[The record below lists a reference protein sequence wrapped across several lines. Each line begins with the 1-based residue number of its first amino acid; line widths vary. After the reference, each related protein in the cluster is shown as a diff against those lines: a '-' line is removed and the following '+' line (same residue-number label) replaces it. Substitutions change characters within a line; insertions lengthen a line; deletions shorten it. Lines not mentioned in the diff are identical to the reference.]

1 VEAATLGSVKGP
13 QAAFTEI
20 PMIDV
25 SALFAADTAS
35 RLACGR
41 EIGRACR
48 DVGFFYAVNH
58 GIAQPRI
65 DEVFAMAER
74 FFALPEAEKMAI
86 ALARSPFMRGY
97 FPLEGEVLDRA
108 LGADYKEGF
117 DMALDLPLDDP
128 DVVARKPLHGP
139 NQWPARPPE
148 FRRVV
153 QRYFDDLIEL
163 GRLLSRGFALSLDLP
178 EDFFTRRMQRPT
190 AILRLLRYP
199 PNPRA
204 AAMTD
209 GQLGCGAHSDYGYLT
224 ILAQDE
230 VGGLQVQNR
239 AGKWI
244 DAKPVPGAYVCNIG
258 DMMAQWTNDRFAAT
272 QHRVISSPDRE
283 RYSIPFFFHPDFDTE
298 VACLPS
304 CQSADNPPRYAPTT
318 TGAHILQRLQEAYVG

>member
-1 VEAATLGSVKGP
+1 
-13 QAAFTEI
+13 
-20 PMIDV
+20 
-25 SALFAADTAS
+25 
-35 RLACGR
+35 
-41 EIGRACR
+41 
-48 DVGFFYAVNH
+48 
-58 GIAQPRI
+58 
-65 DEVFAMAER
+65 
-74 FFALPEAEKMAI
+74 
-86 ALARSPFMRGY
+86 
-97 FPLEGEVLDRA
+97 
-108 LGADYKEGF
+108 
-117 DMALDLPLDDP
+117 
-128 DVVARKPLHGP
+128 
-139 NQWPARPPE
+139 
-148 FRRVV
+148 
-153 QRYFDDLIEL
+153 
-163 GRLLSRGFALSLDLP
+163 
-178 EDFFTRRMQRPT
+178 MQRPT

-244 DAKPVPGAYVCNIG
+244 DARPVPGAYVCNIG

-318 TGAHILQRLQEAYVG
+318 TGAHILQRLQEAYV

>member
-1 VEAATLGSVKGP
+1 VEAATLGAVKGP

-20 PMIDV
+20 PVIDIAGLF
-25 SALFAADTAS
+25 SADAAARRD
-35 RLACGR
+35 CGR
-41 EIGRACR
+41 AIGAACR
-48 DVGFFYAVNH
+48 DVGFFYVVNH

-65 DEVFAMAER
+65 EEVFAAARR
-74 FFALPEAEKMAI
+74 FFALPETEKMAV

-97 FPLEGEVLDRA
+97 FPLEGEVLDPA

-128 DVVARKPLHGP
+128 AVVARKPLHGP
-139 NQWPARPPE
+139 NQWPARPAE

-153 QRYFDDLIEL
+153 QGYFDELIEL
-163 GRLLSRGFALSLDLP
+163 GRALSRGFALALDLK
-178 EDFFTRRMQRPT
+178 EDFFTQRMHRPT

-199 PNPRA
+199 PNPQA
-204 AAMTD
+204 AAMA
-209 GQLGCGAHSDYGYLT
+209 QAQPGCGAHSDYGYLT
-224 ILAQDE
+224 ILAQDA

-244 DAKPVPGAYVCNIG
+244 DARPIPGAYVCNIG

-272 QHRVISSPDRE
+272 QHRVVSSPDRE
-283 RYSIPFFFHPDFDTE
+283 RFSIPFFFHPDFDTE

-318 TGAHILQRLQEAYVG
+318 TGAHIMRRLQEAYVG

>member
-1 VEAATLGSVKGP
+1 MELATPGPVKGP
-13 QAAFTEI
+13 QSAFTEI
-20 PMIDV
+20 PIIDV
-25 SALFAADTAS
+25 SGLFAAAAAP

-48 DVGFFYAVNH
+48 DVGFFYVVNH
-58 GIAQPRI
+58 GVAQQSI
-65 DEVFAMAER
+65 DEVFAVARR

-97 FPLEGEVLDRA
+97 FPLEGEILDPA
-108 LGADYKEGF
+108 LGGDWKEGF

-139 NQWPARPPE
+139 NQWPSRPPE
-148 FRRVV
+148 FRRIV
-153 QRYFDDLIEL
+153 QRYFDELIGL
-163 GRLLSRGFALSLDLP
+163 GRTLSRGFALALDLE
-178 EDFFTRRMQRPT
+178 EDFFTQRMRRPT

-204 AAMTD
+204 AAMAKT
-209 GQLGCGAHSDYGYLT
+209 QPGCGAHSDYGYLT

-239 AGKWI
+239 AGRWI

-272 QHRVISSPDRE
+272 QHRVVSSPDRE

-304 CQSADNPPRYAPTT
+304 CQSGDNLPRYAPTT
-318 TGAHILQRLQEAYVG
+318 TGAHILQRLQAAYV

>member
-1 VEAATLGSVKGP
+1 MEAASLDAVKGP

-20 PMIDV
+20 PLIDI
-25 SALFAADTAS
+25 SALFGADPAA

-48 DVGFFYAVNH
+48 DVGFFYIVNH
-58 GIAQPRI
+58 GIAHARI
-65 DEVFAMAER
+65 DEVFAVAQR
-74 FFALPEAEKMAI
+74 FFALPGAEKMTI

-97 FPLEGEVLDRA
+97 FPIEGEVLDPA
-108 LGADYKEGF
+108 LGGDYKEGF
-117 DMALDLPLDDP
+117 DMALDLPLDHP
-128 DVVARKPLHGP
+128 AVVVRKPLHGP

-148 FRRVV
+148 FRPIV
-153 QRYFDDLIEL
+153 QRYFDDLIAL
-163 GRLLSRGFALSLDLP
+163 GRTVSRGFALALDLA
-178 EDFFTRRMQRPT
+178 EDFFTRRMQHPT

-199 PNPRA
+199 PNPQA
-204 AAMTD
+204 AALEKT
-209 GQLGCGAHSDYGYLT
+209 QPGCGAHSDYGYLT
-224 ILAQDE
+224 ILAQDQ

-272 QHRVISSPDRE
+272 QHRVVSSPDRE

-318 TGAHILQRLQEAYVG
+318 TGAHIVRRLQEAYVA

>member
-1 VEAATLGSVKGP
+1 MNLATPGPVKGP
-13 QAAFTEI
+13 RSAFTEI
-20 PMIDV
+20 PIIDI
-25 SALFAADTAS
+25 SGLFAADEAA

-41 EIGRACR
+41 EIGLACR
-48 DVGFFYAVNH
+48 DVGFFYVVNH
-58 GIAQPRI
+58 GIAQARI
-65 DEVFAMAER
+65 DEVFAVARR
-74 FFALPEAEKMAI
+74 FFALPEAEKMAV
-86 ALARSPFMRGY
+86 ALAHSPFMRGY
-97 FPLEGEVLDRA
+97 FPLEGEILDPA

-128 DVVARKPLHGP
+128 AVVARKPLHGP

-148 FRRVV
+148 FRRIV
-153 QRYFDDLIEL
+153 QRYFDDLIAL
-163 GRLLSRGFALSLDLP
+163 GRSLSRGFALSLDLP
-178 EDFFTRRMQRPT
+178 EEFFVRRMQRPT

-199 PNPRA
+199 PNPLA
-204 AAMTD
+204 AAMAKA
-209 GQLGCGAHSDYGYLT
+209 QPGCGAHSDYGYLT

-230 VGGLQVQNR
+230 VGGLQVRNR

-272 QHRVISSPDRE
+272 QHRVVSSPDRE

-304 CQSADNPPRYAPTT
+304 CQSADNPPRYPPTT
-318 TGAHILQRLQEAYVG
+318 TGAHILQRLREAYV